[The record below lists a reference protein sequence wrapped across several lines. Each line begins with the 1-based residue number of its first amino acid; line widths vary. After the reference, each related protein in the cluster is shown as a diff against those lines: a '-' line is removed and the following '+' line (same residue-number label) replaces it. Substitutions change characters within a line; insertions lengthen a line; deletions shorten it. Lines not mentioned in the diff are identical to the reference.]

1 MVLSQRFFA
10 RRAILVCSWLCMLLL
25 FSSFKLSAGETY
37 TSPEDAGAL
46 FKVQGEYLG
55 VIEAWGGNWGAQV
68 IATSDKTLEVH
79 LLEGGLPGEGF
90 EKREPTRKLTAS
102 LDATSEKATAKDD
115 TVTITLKPDT
125 LGVFLLDGKLLGTL
139 TKVIR
144 ESSTLGAKCPEGA
157 KVLFA
162 ENEVN
167 TFADGKIVEG
177 GLLSVGCS
185 SSELVSDHTLH
196 IEFRTPFQP
205 SDSGQGRGN
214 SGVYVQGRYE
224 VQVLDSFGL
233 RGENNECGGI
243 YTIATPKV
251 NMCYPPLSW
260 QTYDIDF
267 KAAKY
272 TPAGQKMTNA
282 RITVRHNGI
291 LIHDDVELP
300 KGTPG
305 KDPESEKPGALYL
318 QDHGN
323 PVAFRNIWV
332 NTNPNSSSPSKPTP
346 NANATKDRPRPN
358 ISASTESKID

>member
-1 MVLSQRFFA
+1 
-10 RRAILVCSWLCMLLL
+10 MLLL

-332 NTNPNSSSPSKPTP
+332 NTNANSSSPSKPTP